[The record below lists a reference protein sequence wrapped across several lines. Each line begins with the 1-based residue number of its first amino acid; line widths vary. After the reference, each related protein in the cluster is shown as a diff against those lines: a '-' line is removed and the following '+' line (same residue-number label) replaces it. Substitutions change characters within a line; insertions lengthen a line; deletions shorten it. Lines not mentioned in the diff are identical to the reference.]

1 MEYHLVVDAEGKKHK
16 IQVIKLKHFECNF
29 SNLYE
34 FLRYLCG
41 IAERNDLHELDCFI
55 DKDYSPYEEEF
66 PEMYGAETLGRY
78 VIDFIGKPPEGWFNF
93 EKQKLIELLNRPF
106 FDDYFLAW
114 SRLSG
119 FEKEQ
124 VKDFSKIRGLL
135 PEVWI
140 THFLN
145 DGSAMMFKM
154 ILYTFTKVQSIAVSR
169 LPKLR
174 SEMVWYFL
182 CYQDLIEDVMFSRFY
197 ESIATIYK
205 RWGRQW
211 FCHDNVNFDPVLYK
225 WACYAIAACKYTNA
239 IEKDQLK
246 KDLSD
251 LYSEFLI
258 LSVRSDSLEKN
269 KQYLNY
275 IQNEINHFDDLEIK
289 SLKNEMK
296 DLQHRQLELL
306 DDKETLEKSYAM
318 LSKEMAALQKDS
330 TRTDDEKA
338 KGILDRLYAAFPEK
352 DPDLDAIKNISEIWD
367 RLAERTRKDIKMAL
381 DIFTTFQ
388 RVDISSFL
396 LISSIEREL
405 NRNYFVPFKESQFY
419 REISNTT
426 CLKEKYQKTHE
437 ALYKT
442 KPHPSMG
449 SIPFIGRAVSSPKA
463 ADSSMVIA
471 KFTEFLAE
479 EKEPF
484 CKICSAIDKYRVGLD
499 DKFSLIKI
507 RNGIAHGDAEIGEQ
521 CDANCFSE
529 IKSFICDPPLQIMM
543 LIIVHSK
550 RTC

>member
-1 MEYHLVVDAEGKKHK
+1 MENVIAMIGDQLIEISAETREPF
-16 IQVIKLKHFECNF
+16 VCNF

-34 FLRYLCG
+34 FLHYLYM

-55 DKDYSPYEEEF
+55 DKEFSAYKEEY
-66 PEMYGAETLGRY
+66 PAMYDAITMEHY
-78 VIDFIGKPPEGWFNF
+78 VIDFFTESPKGWLNF
-93 EKQKLIELLNRPF
+93 DQQKLSELLKKPF
-106 FDDYFLAW
+106 FDEYFS
-114 SRLSG
+114 SRCRVSDKDGRRIEDLSE
-119 FEKEQ
+119 FKELL
-124 VKDFSKIRGLL
+124 VKI
-135 PEVWI
+135 WI
-140 THFLN
+140 ENCQKDRSSMIF
-145 DGSAMMFKM
+145 DI
-154 ILYTFTKVQSIAVSR
+154 ILYTFTKVQSIAVVR
-169 LPKLR
+169 LPKER
-174 SEMVWYFL
+174 SKMVRYFF
-182 CYQDLIEDVMFSRFY
+182 CYEDMIETLMGSRFY
-197 ESIATIYK
+197 ESIASIYK
-205 RWGRQW
+205 KWGRKW
-211 FCHDNVNFDPVLYK
+211 FCHDNINFDPVLYK

-239 IEKDQLK
+239 LEKDQLK

-258 LSVRSDSLEKN
+258 LSVRSDSLERN

-275 IQNEINHFDDLEIK
+275 IQNEINHFDDREIE

-296 DLQHRQLELL
+296 DLQHRQLKLL

-318 LSKEMAALQKDS
+318 LAKEMAALQNDS

-388 RVDISSFL
+388 RADISSFL

-449 SIPFIGRAVSSPKA
+449 SIPFIGRAVNSPKA
-463 ADSSMVIA
+463 AEASMVIA
-471 KFTEFLAE
+471 KFTEFLSE
-479 EKEPF
+479 EKDSF

-550 RTC
+550 RTY